1 MRRIAIK
8 PRFLSQPIASP
19 WLWSVFAVGIAG
31 FFAFYLF
38 PFALGV
44 YYSVMDVIDGRFVGL
59 VHYRALFNSALF
71 RTALANTAR
80 FTFLSLGLIFVISF
94 GTACAVHFS
103 KVGRAVPRGL
113 LFLPIAIPAVSIS
126 FVWLWL
132 FHYRGLLSRWA
143 FNLFGANINL
153 LSGPSLYVPLLALY
167 LWRYAGF
174 SILIYLAGL
183 SSLPQEQLDC
193 FYMESK
199 NRWRLVWM
207 VLLPHERPRTF
218 YMLLLNMIF
227 SMSIFREIYAVWA
240 HYPPRQLYMVQHF
253 VYNNFMRL
261 QYERA
266 TAGAVTLALFVWL
279 LLAGLVLWERK
290 ASHG

>member
-1 MRRIAIK
+1 MP
-8 PRFLSQPIASP
+8 PRYLNQPIKTP
-19 WLWSVFAVGIAG
+19 WLWTIFILGLIGFA
-31 FFAFYLF
+31 AFYLF

-44 YYSVMDVIDGRFVGL
+44 YYSTVDIIDGGRFIGFA
-59 VHYRALFNSALF
+59 HYAALFNSVLF

-80 FTFLSLGLIFVISF
+80 FTFLALSLMFIVSF
-94 GTACAVHFS
+94 GAAYLLHFS
-103 KVGRAVPRGL
+103 KIGRAIPRGL
-113 LFLPIAIPAVSIS
+113 LFLPLAIPAVSIS

-132 FHYRGLLSRWA
+132 FHYRGLLSGWV
-143 FNLFGANINL
+143 FGLFGVNMNL
-153 LSGPSLYVPLLALY
+153 LSGASLYIPLLALY

-183 SSLPQEQLDC
+183 SRLPQEQLDS
-193 FYMESK
+193 FAMESTS
-199 NRWRLVWM
+199 RLRLIWM

-218 YMLLLNMIF
+218 YMLLLNLIF

-240 HYPPRQLYMVQHF
+240 NYPPRQLYMIQHF

-266 TAGAVTLALFVWL
+266 ASGSVMLAIFIWVV
-279 LLAGLVLWERK
+279 LAGLMFWERR
-290 ASHG
+290 GRCE